1 MTDKKILIKEF
12 ILKNPNLSGNA
23 IYTKTK
29 GTPLAIR
36 KTDFY
41 KIFRESKNLPEPD
54 IAKRESSIP
63 IKHRT
68 TIQKQRIQK
77 RVKRISKVKV
87 KTARIPFEKTKF
99 GKMVK
104 TAQTKF
110 KVNEKDA
117 IIYTRKILK
126 LPKEDYHRLNQ
137 IDRDIL
143 IQYGY

>member
-1 MTDKKILIKEF
+1 MTDKKILLKEL
-12 ILKNPNLSGNA
+12 ILNNPKVSGNELY
-23 IYTKTK
+23 IQIK
-29 GTPLAIR
+29 GTPLGIR
-36 KTDFY
+36 KSDFY
-41 KIFRESKNLPEPD
+41 SIVRDVRKLPEPD
-54 IAKRESSIP
+54 IVKRESSIP